1 MIRLPPRST
10 RTDTLFPYTTRF
22 RSGRAGR
29 ALSGGEGGP
38 AAIGRS
44 APGVVL
50 HLVPHRRA
58 QRLGGELDA
67 LVQEIVEAL
76 LHVVGPALEAAAP
89 EGVFADAEHRIEKA
103 GLPHEVQRIDLVGE
117 EDRKSVV

>member
-22 RSGRAGR
+22 RSGQAGR
-29 ALSGGEGGP
+29 DLSGGEGGP

-50 HLVPHRRA
+50 HLVPHRLA

-76 LHVVGPALEAAAP
+76 LHVVGRSEEHTSELQSLMRISYA
-89 EGVFADAEHRIEKA
+89 VFRLKK
-103 GLPHEVQRIDLVGE
+103 
-117 EDRKSVV
+117 KSHSQTQMSLTYAT